1 MNYFFARFLKYKL
14 LLEEV
19 ISLILVII
27 VSRSIKSLSNVP
39 FYLLFVDQV
48 SFLIF
53 GFMFLFLHQ
62 NPIINSNI
70 FTRHNFCYFIYL
82 FIYLF
87 IFFGGGGEV
96 ANI

>member
-1 MNYFFARFLKYKL
+1 MY
-14 LLEEV
+14 
-19 ISLILVII
+19 
-27 VSRSIKSLSNVP
+27 RSII
-39 FYLLFVDQV
+39 LFVDQV

-87 IFFGGGGEV
+87 IFLGGGGGEV
-96 ANI
+96 AKI

>member
-1 MNYFFARFLKYKL
+1 MY
-14 LLEEV
+14 
-19 ISLILVII
+19 
-27 VSRSIKSLSNVP
+27 RSIIM
-39 FYLLFVDQV
+39 FVDQV

-70 FTRHNFCYFIYL
+70 FTRHNFFY

-87 IFFGGGGEV
+87 IFFFFFVCGGGVWGEV

>member
-1 MNYFFARFLKYKL
+1 MY
-14 LLEEV
+14 
-19 ISLILVII
+19 
-27 VSRSIKSLSNVP
+27 RSIIM
-39 FYLLFVDQV
+39 FVDQV

-70 FTRHNFCYFIYL
+70 FTRHNFFYFIYL
-82 FIYLF
+82 FIY
-87 IFFGGGGEV
+87 FFMGGGGEI